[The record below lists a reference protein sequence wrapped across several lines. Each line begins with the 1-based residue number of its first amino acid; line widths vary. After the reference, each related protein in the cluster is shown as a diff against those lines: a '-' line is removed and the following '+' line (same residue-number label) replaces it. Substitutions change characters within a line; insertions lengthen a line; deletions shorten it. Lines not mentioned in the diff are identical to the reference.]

1 MGHDIVTKP
10 EFDVEIKLDEAIRNI
25 LERRE
30 FETYDVKKV
39 DIQNSD
45 KMHFIKISHISYD
58 REKDSTDINLVDFQQ
73 ILSSLSS
80 KTQKFVYMIESGE
93 DGISLYLG
101 TTKDENNTF
110 LKDTFNG
117 IYSGSHVSNEMENQ
131 PLCKNYDHSKAML
144 GIASLKRDSDKNY
157 KQSLEKII
165 FPMQNKKF
173 RITIVAESYP
183 LEIIQEIISNYQKIG
198 NEIHKLTKRSLN
210 EQKSNSDTEGITLT
224 KGESESTGSSPDL
237 VNRLSITSKAIL
249 SGAGFVF
256 QTGLNMMNDYF
267 VNDKT
272 LSDSFKSGKDKF
284 LEDGKK
290 AINKWDETSRTTSTN
305 KSTSTNEST
314 TKTQTYG
321 ITYDE
326 INKSATFCEE
336 LVDKYIERFQKG
348 LNHGMWNASLYI
360 QADDEVVLSELEHTL
375 KSVYSGDETY
385 FESIRFSD
393 DLSKNNNID
402 FSKFPMLYFD
412 KSLNHIIHNS
422 YAGFSSAY
430 NTEELSILSA
440 LPNNDIDGISVS
452 KISSFGL
459 TQSKN
464 IDEYKSIQIGKI
476 LNKKKPTNQ
485 NFKLSFDAL
494 NSHLFVSGITG
505 GGKSNTI
512 KSILKKLQNNTNIDK
527 KIPFLVIE
535 PAKSEYKDLLNDIKD
550 LQIFRPGAK
559 NDIFKLNPFI
569 FEHSRKN
576 HSITLTKHV
585 DMLKTTFSSAF
596 PMYGPMPY
604 ILEEAIYKAYEN
616 KGWSFDAEDNPYFT
630 DHKDASLERRNLL
643 FPNMKDLLTEVQS
656 VVENAGYAQEVHSN
670 IKAALETRI
679 RNLTLGIKGKIFNSQ
694 HTFDSKILFEQPT
707 IIELSNIVNDEEKAF
722 LMGLLLNKLYQYK
735 EEKGSSKEL
744 QHLTVVEEAH
754 RLLPNISLDK
764 SAEDAGAKAGAVET
778 FVNILSE
785 IRSFGEGLI
794 IADQIASKLHRDVI
808 KNTNIK
814 IIHRTMDYEDRQIV
828 GKSINL
834 DENQILDIS
843 ELKTGE
849 AIVHN
854 RDIHQ
859 AFMVKIDE
867 ISTSKIDDFAMEN
880 FYDTFLQKHKH
891 YKYEYLMENNFFV
904 ELNKRI
910 TIDKNA
916 KELLQKK
923 LLNFINSVFF
933 HEDKMLESFQN
944 FIDDIEYKQDDKN
957 PYMYV
962 FIDIFKSLKYISNV
976 QYFKDIDSYL
986 DMFKNFI
993 RLIQGCLNNNKEH
1006 IEKSRQ
1012 KFINSYLHENIKVVF
1027 PSMKYLDDF
1036 SIDYTLLILEN
1047 VITYKKVNECVKTIL
1062 SGDKIIKKT
1071 FAQVLE
1077 NIFGVKIKNKE
1088 LGDAIS
1094 AIRAIRL
1101 IKEDVNIK
1109 EILC

>member
-30 FETYDVKKV
+30 FETYNVKKI

-210 EQKSNSDTEGITLT
+210 EQKSNSDTQGISLTEGSSES
-224 KGESESTGSSPDL
+224 KSESTSENYSISDKALEGKVGSAVISIAGLAVAAAFPPAAL
-237 VNRLSITSKAIL
+237 VGV
-249 SGAGFVF
+249 GAGIVAQQFF
-256 QTGLNMMNDYF
+256 N
-267 VNDKT
+267 KT
-272 LSDSFKSGKDKF
+272 
-284 LEDGKK
+284 
-290 AINKWDETSRTTSTN
+290 ETKGTSSSISTSHSRTTSTN
-305 KSTSTNEST
+305 KSTSTS
-314 TKTQTYG
+314 KTQTYG

-326 INKSATFCEE
+326 INKSATYCEE

-616 KGWSFDAEDNPYFT
+616 KGWSFDTEDNPYFT

-643 FPNMKDLLTEVQS
+643 FPNMKDLLTEVKS
-656 VVENAGYAQEVHSN
+656 VVKNAGYAQEVHSN

-867 ISTSKIDDFAMEN
+867 ISTSKIDDYAMED

-957 PYMYV
+957 AYMYV

-993 RLIQGCLNNNKEH
+993 RLIQGCLDDDKEH

-1036 SIDYTLLILEN
+1036 SMDYTLLILEN
-1047 VITYKKVNECVKTIL
+1047 IITYKKVNECIKIML
-1062 SGDKIIKKT
+1062 SGNKVTKKT
-1071 FAQVLE
+1071 FALVLE
-1077 NIFGVKIKNKE
+1077 NIFGIKIKNKD
-1088 LGDAIS
+1088 LGDAIR
-1094 AIRAIRL
+1094 AIVAIRL
-1101 IKEDVNIK
+1101 AKENINIK